1 MCHTLGLYQGT
12 GLSASNGADLS
23 QETMLYAYTHAHMP
37 ACVRVGREMGVT
49 GLTHTLLLFS
59 VCGEE
64 RLGEEFSKPF
74 CFLFLNNIVKPPMS
88 VLSAG
93 SPMGSL

>member
-1 MCHTLGLYQGT
+1 
-12 GLSASNGADLS
+12 
-23 QETMLYAYTHAHMP
+23 
-37 ACVRVGREMGVT
+37 MGVT

-93 SPMGSL
+93 SSMGESLT